1 VRCSSPTEKLLQE
14 HGILRRILLVYE
26 EFLGQLEHAEEHPS
40 FSALIDTTTLL
51 QGYVQG
57 YHEVIEE
64 TYVFP
69 IVEKIPSMQSL
80 VSTLRKQHV
89 LARQMSTDVIVSAR
103 MVDLKRLT
111 TTLDA
116 LILLYQAH
124 TAWEDTDLTIA
135 YRSILSREGSNH
147 LIETFNRVE
156 LDLFGPGAEADVLV
170 QITEIER
177 AFDIHGPAEFEP

>member
-1 VRCSSPTEKLLQE
+1 
-14 HGILRRILLVYE
+14 
-26 EFLGQLEHAEEHPS
+26 
-40 FSALIDTTTLL
+40 
-51 QGYVQG
+51 
-57 YHEVIEE
+57 
-64 TYVFP
+64 
-69 IVEKIPSMQSL
+69 
-80 VSTLRKQHV
+80 
-89 LARQMSTDVIVSAR
+89 
-103 MVDLKRLT
+103 
-111 TTLDA
+111 